1 MTVIIGIDAEWQS
14 SEVANSVLS
23 YQWFGLD
30 GDREWSGIH
39 YPEDG
44 KRLTISD
51 WLSMAL
57 IEGYKNRSWPRTIV
71 LASHFTT
78 AELSVIKNFHALK
91 TRLDLVQGS
100 SYASARQ
107 PFTTNCY
114 DNSRNRH
121 PVTVHLL
128 DTMLLAPADGRSLVA
143 LGELL
148 GFPKE
153 ELPKGHTKDQMRR
166 FMAEEPELFQT
177 YALRDAEITAKYQA
191 S

>member
-14 SEVANSVLS
+14 GEVANSVLS

-177 YALRDAEITAKYQA
+177 YALRDA
-191 S
+191 